1 MDLKL
6 AGKRALV
13 TGASSGI
20 GREIALQLA
29 AQGVHVAI
37 TARRAGLL
45 EELAAEVR
53 GHHVSTV
60 VLPAD
65 ATVPG
70 AADAVVAQ
78 AHQRLHGLDV
88 LVNSAGGSSS
98 GGVLEVEDEAWE
110 QHIQLKLLGTVR
122 FARAVLPVLTRP
134 GGVIVNVVGGSGKR
148 PSPRSAVNSV
158 VNAGLLAF
166 TELLAA
172 DVAPQRIRVVAVN
185 PGLTETPLLERLV
198 EARARL
204 QGVSPTESWRQMRD
218 SARLGRLGRPEDTA
232 RAVAF
237 LVSPLAE
244 MVSGTALD
252 LGGPAAGR

>member
-1 MDLKL
+1 MDLQL

-20 GREIALQLA
+20 GRAVALQLA
-29 AQGVHVAI
+29 AEGVHVAV
-37 TARRAGLL
+37 TARRAALL
-45 EELAAEVR
+45 DGVAAAIRAHGVEAVA
-53 GHHVSTV
+53 V
-60 VLPAD
+60 PAD
-65 ATVPG
+65 VTDPG
-70 AADAVVAQ
+70 AAEQVVAAARRQ
-78 AHQRLHGLDV
+78 LGGLDA

-98 GGVLEVEDEAWE
+98 GGVLEVPDEAWE
-110 QHIQLKLLGTVR
+110 QNIQLKLLGTVR
-122 FARAVLPVLTRP
+122 FSRAALPALTRP

-172 DVAPQRIRVVAVN
+172 DAAGQGVRVVAVN

-198 EARARL
+198 AARARL
-204 QGVSPTESWRQMRD
+204 QGVAPDAVWEQIRA
-218 SARLGRLGRPEDTA
+218 SAPLGRLAQPGDTA
-232 RAVAF
+232 RTVAF

-244 MVSGTALD
+244 LISGTAID